1 MYFYEVLKTNWTLF
15 FKKRKTYTPK
25 IKTRKILSPIDLSV
39 PNKDFKDFLF
49 VNNNTDSARFMGIR
63 KGKEFETGVV
73 TLTSEITES
82 DVFSRFID
90 NSNEKIESVD
100 SLLKSIVF
108 YLEEVNK
115 YKIGNIIAIK
125 NSENEFGFE
134 LEKIK
139 DRVSMTKKNKLP

>member
-1 MYFYEVLKTNWTLF
+1 MF
-15 FKKRKTYTPK
+15 FKKKKTYSPK
-25 IKTRKILSPIDLSV
+25 IRTRKILSPIDLSV
-39 PNKDFKDFLF
+39 PHKDFKDFLF
-49 VNNNTDSARFMGIR
+49 VNNNSGSVRFVGIR

-82 DVFSRFID
+82 DVFSRFLD

-108 YLEEVNK
+108 YLEEINK
-115 YKIGNIIAIK
+115 FKIGNIIAIK
-125 NSENEFGFE
+125 HSENEFGFE
-134 LEKIK
+134 LVKIK